1 MDHDRTKHHPDS
13 AIDQV
18 LYLEHVGGILT
29 NARPGI
35 ASTLAGAFEFDL
47 DNPAHQAFIGTVAK
61 YASAAAEL
69 DKMLNELNAE
79 RV

>member
-47 DNPAHQAFIGTVAK
+47 
-61 YASAAAEL
+61 EL
-69 DKMLNELNAE
+69 LS
-79 RV
+79 